1 MCGPQL
7 QSSGWMPLPW
17 RWCPHSCPLRLADD
31 PPGSRGSGRALAQQ
45 VSRTP
50 PCLPWLCWP
59 QAGAVRADVPCEF
72 RGGWSLLRP
81 EPLQWGSRTLREI
94 WAGGKRGW
102 FPRPIG
108 TTAASLPKWISPSSE
123 PNSVWCWVKGQAGVM
138 SLGPIDETQEVT
150 LLTQDTGG
158 NRVEAFC
165 PVGDTDHCSPLQL
178 RPLWPLH
185 LKARRSG

>member
-1 MCGPQL
+1 MTHLINQE
-7 QSSGWMPLPW
+7 
-17 RWCPHSCPLRLADD
+17 
-31 PPGSRGSGRALAQQ
+31 
-45 VSRTP
+45 
-50 PCLPWLCWP
+50 
-59 QAGAVRADVPCEF
+59 AGAPDERWPSRSPGHHLAFLGCAGLRQGLCVLTRLQAPCEL

-81 EPLQWGSRTLREI
+81 EPLQWGSRTLREF

-108 TTAASLPKWISPSSE
+108 MTAASLPKWISPSSE
-123 PNSVWCWVKGQAGVM
+123 PNSVWYWVKGQAGVM

-150 LLTQDTGG
+150 LLTQDTGR

-165 PVGDTDHCSPLQL
+165 PVGGTDHCSPLQL
-178 RPLWPLH
+178 RPLWPLQ